1 VLIDLLDLAQ
11 ELVEPI
17 LPLSFVL
24 LREDISV
31 LVLELLDL
39 LLDFLDLVINL
50 SSITCDSLEIRTE
63 NSIELLNDDTSLLE
77 VT

>member
-63 NSIELLNDDTSLLE
+63 NSIELLNDDTCLLE